1 MERRILLG
9 VVLGVV
15 IYAFIGLASD
25 ASQVVDA
32 VAALPWWVPLGALGL
47 TVINYAVRFAKWHY
61 YLRCLGLEVGLGLSA
76 NVFLAG
82 LSMSV
87 TPGKVGE
94 VLKSVLLRDAEGID
108 VARTAPIVL
117 AERLTDLLGLFLIAS
132 LGVATFDYGR
142 WAFAAAVALVLA
154 LLVVLHQPRL
164 VEWLLVQWARLP
176 IVGGLHVKLSEAYG
190 SMRQLVGWRV
200 LGVTT
205 LMSLAS
211 WSMEGIAFYWIIE
224 ALGGDGELLS
234 AMFIFA
240 MTTVLGAVSFLP
252 GGLGVTE
259 GGMIGGLMWLGVFE
273 ARGGA
278 AAATYLIRLATLWF
292 GVAVG
297 VAALAWFRGRG
308 GGRGE
313 GAER

>member
-1 MERRILLG
+1 MATFKHTRTSKVALKRRRVWRRMRARRRAGVARRGAKTLSNRGAMEKRILLG

-15 IYAFIGLASD
+15 TYALIGLASD
-25 ASQVVDA
+25 ASQVIDA
-32 VAALPWWVPLGALGL
+32 LATLPWWVPLGALGL
-47 TVINYAVRFAKWHY
+47 TVVNYMVRFAKWHY
-61 YLRCLGLEVGLGLSA
+61 YLRCLGLEVGVGLSA

-94 VLKSVLLRDAEGID
+94 VLKSVLLRDAEGND

-164 VEWLLVQWARLP
+164 VEWLLMQWARLP

-190 SMRQLVGWRV
+190 VMRQLVGWRV

-211 WSMEGIAFYWIIE
+211 WSMEGIAFFWMIE
-224 ALGGDGELLS
+224 ALGG
-234 AMFIFA
+234 
-240 MTTVLGAVSFLP
+240 
-252 GGLGVTE
+252 
-259 GGMIGGLMWLGVFE
+259 GMIGASADKAE
-273 ARGGA
+273 
-278 AAATYLIRLATLWF
+278 
-292 GVAVG
+292 G
-297 VAALAWFRGRG
+297 VAAF
-308 GGRGE
+308 
-313 GAER
+313 AEKRKPEFPGS